1 MSLRFQTGICTTGKL
16 TDKCSLSGKRTGRDR
31 GFLMPQAALRG
42 QEVWAASPQATSSV
56 PVGRDHWILSWFQ
69 HRALGETE
77 LCLMCKHDLIQSP
90 AHRQGDAAGFPVP
103 VLPPIHSWFST
114 TLAQEVFRS
123 CPHSVHSLALDIT
136 SFFVLHQR
144 ERLSMGNCGNCGWAV
159 PSVVQLWAHVGNA
172 VLIPNGS
179 SWGNQRSHL
188 QFVAFLVG
196 PRTGPAALVNTSNVT
211 QSTRRWTCWIHL
223 SRKHVP
229 FSCPSPGTWPWSCTA
244 FYSISQI
251 KGAGQERRSI

>member
-1 MSLRFQTGICTTGKL
+1 MSLRFQTGICTTGKW

-159 PSVVQLWAHVGNA
+159 PSVVQLWAHVWTLCWSQMDPLEETKG
-172 VLIPNGS
+172 LTYS
-179 SWGNQRSHL
+179 LWLFWWGPGQDL
-188 QFVAFLVG
+188 QLWW
-196 PRTGPAALVNTSNVT
+196 TPA
-211 QSTRRWTCWIHL
+211 
-223 SRKHVP
+223 
-229 FSCPSPGTWPWSCTA
+229 TWPRA
-244 FYSISQI
+244 RAD
-251 KGAGQERRSI
+251 GHAGFICLGNMSLFPSHPLARDLDLAQHFTVFPK